1 VVHSL
6 AKAAPGTSFMGRV
19 VIAKEREDDMDD
31 IYPDDF
37 YPDET
42 YEEPDEESYQDDYDY
57 EPAPKKSMSGWLIAL
72 IILLV
77 LLVLCCICLCVATA
91 LLLPSIETM
100 GTAIMETMEA
110 TTPMP

>member
-1 VVHSL
+1 
-6 AKAAPGTSFMGRV
+6 
-19 VIAKEREDDMDD
+19 MDD
-31 IYPDDF
+31 IYPDD
-37 YPDET
+37 T
-42 YEEPDEESYQDDYDY
+42 YEESYQDDYTY
-57 EPAPKKSMSGWLIAL
+57 EPEPKRGMSGWLIAL